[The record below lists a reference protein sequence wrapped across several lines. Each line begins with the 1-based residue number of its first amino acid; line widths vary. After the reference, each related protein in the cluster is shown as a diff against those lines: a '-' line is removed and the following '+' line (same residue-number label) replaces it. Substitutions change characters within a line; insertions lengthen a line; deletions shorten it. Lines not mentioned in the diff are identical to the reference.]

1 MQRKASKKHE
11 YMKMTD
17 EQLVKKC
24 LEKDALAQKQL
35 FEHYSKR
42 MMGVCLR
49 YSQDAEEAQDVL
61 QMGFIKVFEKLHMF
75 NAQGSLEG
83 WIRKI
88 IVNTA
93 LDIIRKNKKFM
104 NDVEMDKVD
113 YQLHNSH
120 ENAVESLSA
129 KDLLKIIQDM
139 PPGFRTVFNM
149 FAIEGYSHK
158 EIADELNISVNTSKS
173 QYSRA
178 RAYLQKIII
187 EEKVI

>member
-1 MQRKASKKHE
+1 MNE
-11 YMKMTD
+11 

-24 LEKDALAQKQL
+24 LEKDTLAQKQL
-35 FEHYSKR
+35 FEFYSRR

-49 YSQDAEEAQDVL
+49 YSQDGEEAQDVL
-61 QMGFIKVFEKLHMF
+61 QMGFIKVFEKLDMYNF
-75 NAQGSLEG
+75 KGSLEG

-93 LDIIRKNKKFM
+93 LDNIRKNKKFM

-113 YQLHNSH
+113 YQLHNH
-120 ENAVESLSA
+120 TENAVEKLSA
-129 KDLLKIIQDM
+129 QDLLKIIQGM
-139 PPGFRTVFNM
+139 PPGFKTVFNM

-158 EIADELNISVNTSKS
+158 EIAEELNISVNTSKS

-178 RAYLQKIII
+178 RAHLQKILI

>member
-1 MQRKASKKHE
+1 
-11 YMKMTD
+11 MTE

-24 LEKDALAQKQL
+24 LEKDTLAQKEL
-35 FEHYSKR
+35 FDYYSKR

-49 YSQDAEEAQDVL
+49 YAKDAEEAQDVL
-61 QMGFIKVFEKLHMF
+61 QMGFIKVFEKLDMF

-88 IVNTA
+88 IVNTS

-113 YQLHNSH
+113 YQIHNPT
-120 ENAVESLSA
+120 ENAVDSLSA
-129 KDLLKIIQDM
+129 QDLLKIIQEM

-178 RAYLQKIII
+178 RAYLQKIIT
-187 EEKVI
+187 EEKVL

>member
-1 MQRKASKKHE
+1 
-11 YMKMTD
+11 MTE

-24 LEKDALAQKQL
+24 LEKDALAQKEL
-35 FEHYSKR
+35 FEYYSRR
-42 MMGVCLR
+42 MMGVCMR
-49 YSQDAEEAQDVL
+49 YAQDAEEAQDVL

-113 YQLHNSH
+113 YQIHSYN
-120 ENAVESLSA
+120 ENAVDSLSA
-129 KDLLKIIQDM
+129 QDLLKVIQDM

-178 RAYLQKIII
+178 RAYLQKVLI